1 MFALSSSLHF
11 KLYAHPVDMRKS
23 FDGLSNLV
31 SNELEGSPTDGSV
44 YIFVNKLRNKAKL
57 LHWQG
62 GGFVLYYKRLEQGSF
77 ELPVYDDT
85 TASLTLGYSQ
95 LVLLIDGVS
104 ITNIKRRKRYKEIQK
119 PMPV

>member
-1 MFALSSSLHF
+1 MFALSSSLNF

-31 SNELEGSPTDGSV
+31 SSDLGVSPTDGSV

-77 ELPVYDDT
+77 ELPIYDDT
-85 TASLTLGYSQ
+85 TTSLTLDYSQ

-119 PMPV
+119 PVPV

>member
-1 MFALSSSLHF
+1 MFALSSSLNF

-31 SNELEGSPTDGSV
+31 SSNLGVSPTDGSV
-44 YIFVNKLRNKAKL
+44 YIFINKLRNKAKL

-85 TASLTLGYSQ
+85 TTSLTLDYSQ

-119 PMPV
+119 PVPV

>member
-1 MFALSSSLHF
+1 MFALSSSLDF

-31 SNELEGSPTDGSV
+31 SNDLESTTT
-44 YIFVNKLRNKAKL
+44 N
-57 LHWQG
+57 
-62 GGFVLYYKRLEQGSF
+62 GFVLYYKRLEQGSF
-77 ELPVYDDT
+77 ELPIYDET
-85 TASLTLGYSQ
+85 TASLTLDYSQ

-104 ITNIKRRKRYKEIQK
+104 ITNIDRRKRYKEIQK

>member
-1 MFALSSSLHF
+1 MFSLSSSLRF
-11 KLYAHPVDMRKS
+11 RLYAHPVDMRKS

-31 SNELEGSPTDGSV
+31 SNGLVSSPTDGSV
-44 YIFVNKLRNKAKL
+44 YIFINKPRNKAKL
-57 LHWQG
+57 LHWQA

-77 ELPVYDDT
+77 ELPVYDGT
-85 TASLTLGYSQ
+85 TAGLVLDYSQ

-104 ITNIKRRKRYKEIQK
+104 ITNIHRRKRYKEIQK

>member
-1 MFALSSSLHF
+1 MFALNSSLNF
-11 KLYAHPVDMRKS
+11 ELYAHPVDMRKS

-31 SNELEGSPTDGSV
+31 SSNLGASPTDGSV
-44 YIFVNKLRNKAKL
+44 YIFINKLRNKVKL

-77 ELPVYDDT
+77 ELPVYDTNT
-85 TASLTLGYSQ
+85 TSLCLDYSQ

-104 ITNIKRRKRYKEIQK
+104 ITNIQRRKRYKK
-119 PMPV
+119 PMVF

>member
-1 MFALSSSLHF
+1 MFSLSSSLGF
-11 KLYAHPVDMRKS
+11 RLYAHPVDMRKS

-31 SNELEGSPTDGSV
+31 SNDLASSPTDGSV

-77 ELPVYDDT
+77 ELPSYDT
-85 TASLTLGYSQ
+85 STGSITLDYSQ

-104 ITNIKRRKRYKEIQK
+104 ITNMDRRKRYKEPQK
-119 PMPV
+119 NMEI

>member
-1 MFALSSSLHF
+1 MFSLSSSLGF
-11 KLYAHPVDMRKS
+11 RLYAHPVDMRKS

-31 SNELEGSPTDGSV
+31 SNDLASSPTDGSV

-77 ELPVYDDT
+77 ELPSYHTVT
-85 TASLTLGYSQ
+85 GSITLDYSQ

-104 ITNIKRRKRYKEIQK
+104 ITNIDRRKRYKEPQK
-119 PMPV
+119 NMEI

>member
-1 MFALSSSLHF
+1 
-11 KLYAHPVDMRKS
+11 MRKS

-31 SNELEGSPTDGSV
+31 SNDLESNPTNGSV
-44 YIFVNKLRNKAKL
+44 YIFINKLRNKAKL

-77 ELPVYDDT
+77 ELPIYDDT
-85 TASLTLGYSQ
+85 TASLTLDYSQ

-104 ITNIKRRKRYKEIQK
+104 ITNIKRRKRYKQTQK
-119 PMPV
+119 QMVV

>member
-1 MFALSSSLHF
+1 MFALSSSLNF

-31 SNELEGSPTDGSV
+31 SNDLEKSPTDGSV
-44 YIFVNKLRNKAKL
+44 YIFINKLRNKAKL

-77 ELPVYDDT
+77 ELPIYDDT
-85 TASLTLGYSQ
+85 TASLTLDYSQ

-119 PMPV
+119 PVPV

>member
-1 MFALSSSLHF
+1 MFALSSSLNF

-23 FDGLSNLV
+23 FNGLSNLI
-31 SNELEGSPTDGSV
+31 SNDLERNPTDGSV

-77 ELPVYDDT
+77 ELPFYDNT
-85 TASLTLGYSQ
+85 TASLTLDYSQ

-104 ITNIKRRKRYKEIQK
+104 ITNINRRKRYREIQK
-119 PMPV
+119 VMAI

>member
-1 MFALSSSLHF
+1 MFALSNSLNF

-31 SNELEGSPTDGSV
+31 SNDLEGSSTDGSV

-57 LHWQG
+57 LHWQA

-77 ELPVYDDT
+77 ELPIYDDT
-85 TASLTLGYSQ
+85 TVSLTLDYSQ

-119 PMPV
+119 PMLV

>member
-1 MFALSSSLHF
+1 
-11 KLYAHPVDMRKS
+11 MRKS

-31 SNELEGSPTDGSV
+31 SNDLASSPTDGSV

-77 ELPVYDDT
+77 ELPSYHTVT
-85 TASLTLGYSQ
+85 GSITLDYSQ

-104 ITNIKRRKRYKEIQK
+104 ITNIDRRKRYKEPQK
-119 PMPV
+119 NMEI